1 MRTRE
6 SCFGEEM
13 KVRRTT
19 AVHAHFSTFLSARF
33 EERCRSR
40 PPACTRLLFSAGFS
54 ATYDSSHGARS
65 SAEQS
70 ITRLNA
76 LTINCGCSALHHSP
90 LRLSRVSSTSNLKN
104 TCTLPKALGK
114 ARARFSLSLSLLLAS
129 LSRSLFHSLLPSN
142 RRKGQ
147 VSTSYSHVQRILAL
161 PPRHGKGFGSLS
173 WMDAA
178 VASMTLAH
186 ISAHRAGN
194 PQA

>member
-1 MRTRE
+1 MLT
-6 SCFGEEM
+6 SQPFSLPGL
-13 KVRRTT
+13 RRG
-19 AVHAHFSTFLSARF
+19 AGQG
-33 EERCRSR
+33 
-40 PPACTRLLFSAGFS
+40 PPTCTRLIFSAGFS

-104 TCTLPKALGK
+104 TCTLQKHLVRPGPASLSLSP
-114 ARARFSLSLSLLLAS
+114 ACISLSLSLSLA
-129 LSRSLFHSLLPSN
+129 LASN